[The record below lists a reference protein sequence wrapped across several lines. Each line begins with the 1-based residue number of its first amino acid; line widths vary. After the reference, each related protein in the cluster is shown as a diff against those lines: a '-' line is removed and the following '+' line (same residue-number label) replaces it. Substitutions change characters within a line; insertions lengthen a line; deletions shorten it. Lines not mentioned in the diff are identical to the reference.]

1 MPNAADTQAVIEENL
16 KDAGFDANKTRRC
29 MEMLSSGSY
38 DELYRFLA
46 EHRKELLNSVH
57 ECTKQLDCL
66 DYLVYKLRKTEVY

>member
-1 MPNAADTQAVIEENL
+1 MPNVADTQAVIEENL
-16 KDAGFDANKTRRC
+16 KDAGFDADKTRRC

-46 EHRKELLNSVH
+46 EHRKELLDSVH
-57 ECTKQLDCL
+57 ACTKQLDCL